1 MPALI
6 LPTASRPVNNTATP
20 PALAGLPRC
29 GLGFP
34 LSKPLTNLR
43 KALRFA
49 VESLMYGESTPARDS
64 RVSPDGRGVR
74 LLLAR
79 ANLLFIV
86 HSYHFPAAAAIKLI
100 AQPIAQSIFSL

>member
-6 LPTASRPVNNTATP
+6 LPTASRPVNSAVTP

-34 LSKPLTNLR
+34 LFKPLTNLR
-43 KALRFA
+43 KAFRCA
-49 VESLMYGESTPARDS
+49 VESLTYGESTPPRDS
-64 RVSPDGRGVR
+64 RVSSDNRDVR

-79 ANLLFIV
+79 FNLLFIV

-100 AQPIAQSIFSL
+100 AQPIAQSMFS

>member
-6 LPTASRPVNNTATP
+6 LPTASRPVNSAVTP

-34 LSKPLTNLR
+34 LFKPLTNLR
-43 KALRFA
+43 KALRCA
-49 VESLMYGESTPARDS
+49 VESLTYGESTPRDS
-64 RVSPDGRGVR
+64 RFSPDGRGVG

-79 ANLLFIV
+79 FNLLFIV
-86 HSYHFPAAAAIKLI
+86 HSYHFPAAVAIKLI